1 MWGSEGGTLSA
12 FGIQAEIFG
21 RRSEKMSGPA
31 NAELQRLLRLLTETA
46 SKAEQEAYAAGWRDC
61 RAAMLKALS
70 AVSDRPQ
77 AGDGNSIYAPM
88 SDLNGSGESSY
99 TN

>member
-1 MWGSEGGTLSA
+1 M
-12 FGIQAEIFG
+12 
-21 RRSEKMSGPA
+21 GPA

-46 SKAEQEAYAAGWRDC
+46 GKAEQEAYAAGWRDC

-70 AVSDRPQ
+70 AITDRPQ
-77 AGDGNSIYAPM
+77 ASDSNSVYAPM
-88 SDLNGSGESSY
+88 SDVNVNGSGESAY

>member
-1 MWGSEGGTLSA
+1 
-12 FGIQAEIFG
+12 
-21 RRSEKMSGPA
+21 MSGPA

-46 SKAEQEAYAAGWRDC
+46 GKAEQEAYAAGWRDC

-70 AVSDRPQ
+70 TIGDRPL
-77 AGDGNSIYAPM
+77 AGESSSIYAPM
-88 SDLNGSGESSY
+88 SSDMNGSGESSY

>member
-1 MWGSEGGTLSA
+1 
-12 FGIQAEIFG
+12 
-21 RRSEKMSGPA
+21 MSGPA
-31 NAELQRLLRLLTETA
+31 NAELQRLLRLLTDTA
-46 SKAEQEAYAAGWRDC
+46 TKAEQEAYAAGWRDC

-70 AVSDRPQ
+70 SIGDRPQ
-77 AGDGNSIYAPM
+77 GGDSVYMQM

>member
-1 MWGSEGGTLSA
+1 
-12 FGIQAEIFG
+12 
-21 RRSEKMSGPA
+21 MSGPA

-46 SKAEQEAYAAGWRDC
+46 GKAEQEAYAAGWRDC

-70 AVSDRPQ
+70 AVGDRPT
-77 AGDGNSIYAPM
+77 AGESSSIYAPL
-88 SDLNGSGESSY
+88 SDMNGSSGESSY